1 MSEKVESTSSND
13 TPEVVKNN
21 KSEDSDEELSVS
33 VKITKDKTWRLG
45 GRPPLKTIT
54 SLAIGPVISQII
66 NAAYGIITT
75 FYISLAVGEE
85 GLSAIS
91 TYAVFDSMGR
101 SFGFFLTTAASA
113 EISALFGQNK
123 DNEVHQLSADIFR
136 LSLLFGIVI
145 PAILVP
151 NLKAAARWFGASE
164 PIVELGYKYI
174 GPLSSCAFFS
184 VMYIAETGLL
194 IAEGRTGLSSI
205 LLIAALGLNM
215 CFFGPIFL
223 FAAKI
228 GMLGAGLATILSES
242 ITGITFAVLFFCGK
256 FTSKPTLK
264 MLISK
269 PSPYLGIAMKIG
281 LSQLLAQLSAIIP
294 AIIVRKII
302 GNACLNMAEPAYNE
316 VMSGYICSFR
326 YQALVIA
333 IFTGI
338 TQAQIPATSFA
349 YQKHENSRIL
359 WLTFHAV
366 WLSVVWGLF
375 ATIVSWAIPRP
386 LAKLFGKSDKF
397 LKYAS
402 EAISIING
410 MSVAMFGKFIGQAFL
425 QAIQWAYTSIIISLF
440 NNLVTIILFAF
451 ILYYTDKSNPIRIM
465 WCYSITYGIGIV
477 LLAAVDAFPLY
488 KIWKNSKPEAN
499 DQVDSSDNKNENEE
513 ENDEMHVMEEL

>member
-242 ITGITFAVLFFCGK
+242 IL
-256 FTSKPTLK
+256 S
-264 MLISK
+264 LIH
-269 PSPYLGIAMKIG
+269 I
-281 LSQLLAQLSAIIP
+281 
-294 AIIVRKII
+294 
-302 GNACLNMAEPAYNE
+302 
-316 VMSGYICSFR
+316 
-326 YQALVIA
+326 
-333 IFTGI
+333 
-338 TQAQIPATSFA
+338 
-349 YQKHENSRIL
+349 
-359 WLTFHAV
+359 
-366 WLSVVWGLF
+366 
-375 ATIVSWAIPRP
+375 
-386 LAKLFGKSDKF
+386 
-397 LKYAS
+397 
-402 EAISIING
+402 
-410 MSVAMFGKFIGQAFL
+410 
-425 QAIQWAYTSIIISLF
+425 
-440 NNLVTIILFAF
+440 
-451 ILYYTDKSNPIRIM
+451 
-465 WCYSITYGIGIV
+465 
-477 LLAAVDAFPLY
+477 
-488 KIWKNSKPEAN
+488 
-499 DQVDSSDNKNENEE
+499 
-513 ENDEMHVMEEL
+513 